1 MITLFELNNDKLILF
16 MC

>member
-1 MITLFELNNDKLILF
+1 MVTLFELNNDKLILF